1 MDTFFIQILTI
12 ITGFISFILVL
23 RSWFQFCRVP
33 VHLPISQTLLRM
45 TAPVVDPLTRII
57 PTVKGIN
64 FAAILLTVIVLV
76 IEKLV
81 AYSAPLTLSV
91 FMALLGVLKIFGQI
105 LFFTTLIRALM
116 SWVTQGNHP
125 LDYVVAQITEP
136 VLPRTGML
144 DFSVMVLGFIL
155 IFVNQLFY
163 SLFGAVWALA

>member
-76 IEKLV
+76 IEKL
-81 AYSAPLTLSV
+81 
-91 FMALLGVLKIFGQI
+91 GVLKIFGQI

-136 VLPRTGML
+136 VLGLIRRILPRTGML

>member
-81 AYSAPLTLSV
+81 AYSKN
-91 FMALLGVLKIFGQI
+91 F
-105 LFFTTLIRALM
+105 
-116 SWVTQGNHP
+116 
-125 LDYVVAQITEP
+125 
-136 VLPRTGML
+136 RTN
-144 DFSVMVLGFIL
+144 S
-155 IFVNQLFY
+155 LFY
-163 SLFGAVWALA
+163 HANSRTHELGNSRKSSARLCGSSNY